1 MFNSKVFL
9 PEIMTKT
16 IIETASPL
24 DQFEI
29 RDYIIIDAPL
39 LGNAHL
45 SLTNITLYLG
55 IAFFIIIAFFAA
67 INKLPKFIYRS

>member
-1 MFNSKVFL
+1 MFNLKITNQF
-9 PEIMTKT
+9 
-16 IIETASPL
+16 IIETATPL

-45 SLTNITLYLG
+45 SLTNMGLYLS
-55 IAFFIIIAFFAA
+55 IAFFIIVMLLGTV
-67 INKLPKFIYRS
+67 NKLPKFIYRS